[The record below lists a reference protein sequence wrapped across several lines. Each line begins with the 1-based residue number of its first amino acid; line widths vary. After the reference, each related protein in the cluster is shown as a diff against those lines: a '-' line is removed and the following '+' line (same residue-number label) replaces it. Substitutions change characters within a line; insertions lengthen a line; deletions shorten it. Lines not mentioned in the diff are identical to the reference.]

1 MITITKA
8 TKSES
13 INNFN
18 MESELAFPCN
28 KQMSSMVLDVL
39 CTAYL
44 YLLLQTCL
52 SLFPCLCLRRL
63 TCLDHIV
70 FLVF

>member
-1 MITITKA
+1 
-8 TKSES
+8 
-13 INNFN
+13 
-18 MESELAFPCN
+18 MESELTFPCN

-44 YLLLQTCL
+44 YLLLQTYL

-63 TCLDHIV
+63 TCSDHIV
-70 FLVF
+70 FLVL